1 MPLISPDFISQN
13 LGENT
18 KISLWFVKKIK
29 IRSKRQ
35 YENGI
40 HGFLLSV
47 CGRKHGKMHYFCR
60 RYLTTKN
67 TTFMLSLFTGSGIGP
82 TILYLALSI
91 FIGLLL
97 GKIKIAKISLGI
109 TWVLFVG
116 IAFSACGISLNA
128 EMLHVIKEFG
138 LILFVVAVGLQVG
151 PGFFRSFKKGGLAM
165 NLMALVNVALGVLI
179 TVIIAKVAH
188 QDLADMAGVYTG
200 AITNTPGLSAA
211 QQAVTDLG
219 IEGAADRL
227 AAGYAVAYPLAVVGM
242 ILTCI
247 LLRPLCR
254 IDLAKEPFTLET
266 TATATATS
274 KKGKGGFLLIPVF
287 VIIAL
292 GIIIGSIPIPV
303 GMKAPIKL
311 GLAGG
316 PLVVAIIGGWLGV
329 KKGWFS
335 TEFTEGQGVHA
346 LREVGIALF
355 LAGVGLGAGGK
366 FVETV
371 QVHYMWVVYGVI
383 ITMVP
388 PILVTLFGRLVLKMN
403 YYTLMGFIGGSH
415 TDPPTLAFA
424 NTVAPESCK
433 LPNMGYATVYPL
445 TMFLRIFTA
454 QLLVLL
460 AV

>member
-1 MPLISPDFISQN
+1 MWFTN
-13 LGENT
+13 LLT
-18 KISLWFVKKIK
+18 
-29 IRSKRQ
+29 
-35 YENGI
+35 NG
-40 HGFLLSV
+40 GV
-47 CGRKHGKMHYFCR
+47 G
-60 RYLTTKN
+60 TTVL
-67 TTFMLSLFTGSGIGP
+67 ML
-82 TILYLALSI
+82 AVSI
-91 FIGLLL
+91 FAGLLL
-97 GKIKIAKISLGI
+97 GKIKVKGITLGI

-116 IAFSACGISLNA
+116 IGLSAIGVACNHD
-128 EMLHVIKEFG
+128 MLHIIKEFG
-138 LILFVVAVGLQVG
+138 LILFVTAVGLQVG

-165 NLMALVNVALGVLI
+165 NLMAVVNVALGVGI
-179 TVIIAKVAH
+179 TVVIAN
-188 QDLADMAGVYTG
+188 LANEELTDMAGVYTG

-211 QQAVTDLG
+211 QQAVGDLG
-219 IEGAADRL
+219 IEGASGRL

-242 ILTCI
+242 IVSCL
-247 LLRPLCR
+247 LLRWICR
-254 IDLAKEPFTLET
+254 VDLQKEPSTADAP
-266 TATATATS
+266 TATESAP
-274 KKGKGGFLLIPVF
+274 KKGKGGILLIPVF

-292 GIIIGSIPIPV
+292 GILLGSIPIPV
-303 GMKAPIKL
+303 GMKAPVKL

-316 PLVVAIIGGWLGV
+316 PLVVALIGGWLGV

-335 TEFTEGQGVHA
+335 TDFTEGQGVHM

-355 LAGVGLGAGGK
+355 LAGVGLGAGEK

-388 PILVTLFGRLVLKMN
+388 PILVTLFGRWVLHLN
-403 YYTLMGFIGGSH
+403 YWTLIGFIGGAH

-424 NTVAPESCK
+424 NNIAPEGCK

-454 QLLVLL
+454 QLLVLM

>member
-1 MPLISPDFISQN
+1 MS
-13 LGENT
+13 
-18 KISLWFVKKIK
+18 
-29 IRSKRQ
+29 
-35 YENGI
+35 
-40 HGFLLSV
+40 
-47 CGRKHGKMHYFCR
+47 
-60 RYLTTKN
+60 
-67 TTFMLSLFTGSGIGP
+67 SLFTGSGVGP
-82 TILYLALSI
+82 TILYLAISI
-91 FIGLLL
+91 FLGLLL
-97 GKIKIAKISLGI
+97 GKIKIAHVSLGI

-116 IAFSACGISLNA
+116 IALSACGITLNA
-128 EMLHVIKEFG
+128 EMLHVLKEFG

-211 QQAVTDLG
+211 QQAVTDMG
-219 IEGAADRL
+219 GAGGADRL
-227 AAGYAVAYPLAVVGM
+227 AAGYAVTYPLAVVGM

-254 IDLAKEPFTLET
+254 IDLKNEPVELSESTLHSPLST
-266 TATATATS
+266 FNS
-274 KKGKGGFLLIPVF
+274 KKGFALIPLF

-292 GIIIGSIPIPV
+292 GIIVGSIPIPV

-329 KKGWFS
+329 KKGWFD
-335 TEFTEGQGVHA
+335 TDFTEGQGVHA

-355 LAGVGLGAGGK
+355 LACVGLGAGGQ
-366 FVETV
+366 FVTTV
-371 QVHYMWVVYGVI
+371 QEHYMWVVYGII

-424 NTVAPESCK
+424 NTVAPEGCK

-454 QLLVLL
+454 QLLVLM

>member
-1 MPLISPDFISQN
+1 
-13 LGENT
+13 
-18 KISLWFVKKIK
+18 
-29 IRSKRQ
+29 
-35 YENGI
+35 
-40 HGFLLSV
+40 
-47 CGRKHGKMHYFCR
+47 
-60 RYLTTKN
+60 
-67 TTFMLSLFTGSGIGP
+67 MLNLFTGSGVGP
-82 TILYLALSI
+82 TILYLSLSI
-91 FIGLLL
+91 FLGLLL
-97 GKIKIAKISLGI
+97 GKIKIAKVSLGI

-116 IAFSACGISLNA
+116 IALSACGITLNHD
-128 EMLHVIKEFG
+128 MLHVIKEFG
-138 LILFVVAVGLQVG
+138 LILFVVGVGLQVG
-151 PGFFRSFKKGGLAM
+151 PGFFQSFKKGGLTM

-211 QQAVTDLG
+211 QQAVTDMG
-219 IEGAADRL
+219 IEGGAERL

-242 ILTCI
+242 IVTCI

-254 IDLAKEPFTLET
+254 IDLKKESSTEDSIEQQAEKK
-266 TATATATS
+266 ATPLS
-274 KKGKGGFLLIPVF
+274 QRHKVNLIPIF

-292 GIIIGSIPIPV
+292 GIIVGSIPIPV
-303 GMKAPIKL
+303 GMKAPVKL

-316 PLVVAIIGGWLGV
+316 PLVVAIIGSWLGV
-329 KKGWFS
+329 KKKWFD
-335 TEFTEGQGVHA
+335 TDFTDSHGIWM

-355 LAGVGLGAGGK
+355 LACVGLEAGGK
-366 FVETV
+366 FVGTV
-371 QVHYMWVVYGVI
+371 QEHYMWVVYGVI

-388 PILVTLFGRLVLKMN
+388 PLLIGLFGRLVLKMN

-424 NTVAPESCK
+424 NTVAPEGCK

>member
-1 MPLISPDFISQN
+1 
-13 LGENT
+13 
-18 KISLWFVKKIK
+18 
-29 IRSKRQ
+29 
-35 YENGI
+35 
-40 HGFLLSV
+40 
-47 CGRKHGKMHYFCR
+47 
-60 RYLTTKN
+60 
-67 TTFMLSLFTGSGIGP
+67 MLNLFTGSGVGP

-91 FIGLLL
+91 FVGLLL

-116 IAFSACGISLNA
+116 IALSACGITLNA
-128 EMLHVIKEFG
+128 EMLHVVKEFG
-138 LILFVVAVGLQVG
+138 LILFVVGVGLQVG
-151 PGFFRSFKKGGLAM
+151 PGFFSSFKKGGLAM

-179 TVIIAKVAH
+179 TVIIAKVAN
-188 QDLADMAGVYTG
+188 QSLSDMAGVYTG

-211 QQAVTDLG
+211 QQAVNDMG
-219 IEGAADRL
+219 MEGAADRL

-242 ILTCI
+242 IVTCI

-254 IDLAKEPFTLET
+254 IDLSKEPTTLAEPT
-266 TATATATS
+266 PNSQLLTPNS
-274 KKGKGGFLLIPVF
+274 KKGFALIPF
-287 VIIAL
+287 FIIIAIGL
-292 GIIIGSIPIPV
+292 IVGSIPIPV
-303 GMKAPIKL
+303 GLKAPVKL

-329 KKGWFS
+329 KKGWFG
-335 TEFTEGQGVHA
+335 TEFTDGQGVHA

-355 LAGVGLGAGGK
+355 LACVGLSAGGQ
-366 FVETV
+366 FVATV
-371 QVHYMWVVYGVI
+371 QEHYMWVVYGVI

-388 PILVTLFGRLVLKMN
+388 PILVGLFGRLVLKMN

-424 NTVAPESCK
+424 NTLAPEDCK

>member
-1 MPLISPDFISQN
+1 
-13 LGENT
+13 
-18 KISLWFVKKIK
+18 
-29 IRSKRQ
+29 
-35 YENGI
+35 
-40 HGFLLSV
+40 
-47 CGRKHGKMHYFCR
+47 
-60 RYLTTKN
+60 
-67 TTFMLSLFTGSGIGP
+67 MLNLFTGSGVGP
-82 TILYLALSI
+82 TVLYLAVSI
-91 FIGLLL
+91 FVGLLL
-97 GKIKIAKISLGI
+97 GKIKIANVSLGI

-116 IAFSACGISLNA
+116 IALSACGVSLNHD
-128 EMLHVIKEFG
+128 MLHIIKEFG

-165 NLMALVNVALGVLI
+165 NLMALANVALGVLI
-179 TVIIAKVAH
+179 TVVIAKVAN

-211 QQAVTDLG
+211 QQAVNDLG
-219 IEGAADRL
+219 IAGASDRL

-242 ILTCI
+242 IMTCI

-254 IDLAKEPFTLET
+254 IDLKNEPSIEESLEPKAEKQ
-266 TATATATS
+266 ATPTS
-274 KKGKGGFLLIPVF
+274 QRHKVNLIPIF

-292 GIIIGSIPIPV
+292 GIIVGSIPIPV

-316 PLVVAIIGGWLGV
+316 PLVVAIIGSWLGV
-329 KKGWFS
+329 KKNWFT
-335 TEFTEGQGVHA
+335 TEFTESHGVWM

-355 LAGVGLGAGGK
+355 LAGVGLGAGGQ

-371 QVHYMWVVYGVI
+371 QEHYIWVVYGVV

-388 PILVTLFGRLVLKMN
+388 PVLVTLFGRLVLKVN

-424 NTVAPESCK
+424 NTVAPEGCK

-445 TMFLRIFTA
+445 TMFLRILTA
-454 QLLVLL
+454 QLLVIFSF
-460 AV
+460 

>member
-1 MPLISPDFISQN
+1 MIN
-13 LGENT
+13 
-18 KISLWFVKKIK
+18 
-29 IRSKRQ
+29 
-35 YENGI
+35 
-40 HGFLLSV
+40 
-47 CGRKHGKMHYFCR
+47 
-60 RYLTTKN
+60 
-67 TTFMLSLFTGSGIGP
+67 LFTGSGVGP
-82 TILYLALSI
+82 TILYLSISI
-91 FIGLLL
+91 FAGLLL
-97 GKIKIAKISLGI
+97 GKIKIAKVSLGI

-116 IAFSACGISLNA
+116 IALSACGITLND
-128 EMLHVIKEFG
+128 EMLHIIKEFG

-200 AITNTPGLSAA
+200 AITKTPGLSAA
-211 QQAVTDLG
+211 QQAVNDLG
-219 IEGAADRL
+219 IEGGADRL
-227 AAGYAVAYPLAVVGM
+227 AAGYAVTYPLAVVGM
-242 ILTCI
+242 IMTCI

-254 IDLAKEPFTLET
+254 IDLKNEPTAETVLESNPAKQ
-266 TATATATS
+266 ATPTS
-274 KKGKGGFLLIPVF
+274 QRHNANLIPIF
-287 VIIAL
+287 VIIAI

-329 KKGWFS
+329 KKGWFT
-335 TEFTEGQGVHA
+335 TEFTDSHGVWM

-355 LAGVGLGAGGK
+355 LAAVGLGAGGK

-371 QVHYMWVVYGVI
+371 QVHYMWVVYGII
-383 ITMVP
+383 ITIVP
-388 PILVTLFGRLVLKMN
+388 PILVATFGRLVLKMN

-424 NTVAPESCK
+424 NTVAPEGCK

>member
-1 MPLISPDFISQN
+1 
-13 LGENT
+13 
-18 KISLWFVKKIK
+18 
-29 IRSKRQ
+29 
-35 YENGI
+35 
-40 HGFLLSV
+40 
-47 CGRKHGKMHYFCR
+47 
-60 RYLTTKN
+60 
-67 TTFMLSLFTGSGIGP
+67 MLNLFTGSGVGP
-82 TILYLALSI
+82 TVLYLAVSI
-91 FIGLLL
+91 FVGLLL
-97 GKIKIAKISLGI
+97 GKIKIANVSLDI

-116 IAFSACGISLNA
+116 IALSACGVSLNHD
-128 EMLHVIKEFG
+128 MLHIIKEFG

-165 NLMALVNVALGVLI
+165 NLMTLANVALGVAI
-179 TVIIAKVAH
+179 TVVIAKVAN

-211 QQAVTDLG
+211 QQAVSDMG
-219 IEGAADRL
+219 VEGGAERL

-242 ILTCI
+242 IVTCI

-254 IDLAKEPFTLET
+254 IDLQNEPSTEESLELKAEKQ
-266 TATATATS
+266 ATPTS
-274 KKGKGGFLLIPVF
+274 QRHKVNLIPIF

-292 GIIIGSIPIPV
+292 GIIVGSIPIPV

-316 PLVVAIIGGWLGV
+316 PLVVAIIGSWLGV
-329 KKGWFS
+329 KKGWFT
-335 TEFTEGQGVHA
+335 TEFTDSHGVWM

-355 LAGVGLGAGGK
+355 LAGVGLSAGGQ
-366 FVETV
+366 FVATAQE
-371 QVHYMWVVYGVI
+371 HYMWVVYGVI

-388 PILVTLFGRLVLKMN
+388 PVLVGLFGRLVLKVN

-424 NTVAPESCK
+424 NTVAPEGCK

-454 QLLVLL
+454 QLLVLM

>member
-1 MPLISPDFISQN
+1 MLQKYSEFHKEAAIFGIFAAEFKTDF
-13 LGENT
+13 L
-18 KISLWFVKKIK
+18 
-29 IRSKRQ
+29 
-35 YENGI
+35 
-40 HGFLLSV
+40 
-47 CGRKHGKMHYFCR
+47 M
-60 RYLTTKN
+60 
-67 TTFMLSLFTGSGIGP
+67 MSLFTGSGVGP
-82 TILYLALSI
+82 TILYLAISI
-91 FIGLLL
+91 FVGLLL

-116 IAFSACGISLNA
+116 IALSACGVTLNA
-128 EMLHVIKEFG
+128 EMLHIIKEFG

-179 TVIIAKVAH
+179 TIIISKVAH

-211 QQAVTDLG
+211 QQAIVDLG
-219 IEGAADRL
+219 VEGGAERL
-227 AAGYAVAYPLAVVGM
+227 AAGYAVTYPLAVVGM
-242 ILTCI
+242 IVSC
-247 LLRPLCR
+247 LLLKAFCR
-254 IDLAKEPFTLET
+254 IDLKNEPSIETALEPAHEKQ
-266 TATATATS
+266 ATPVS
-274 KKGKGGFLLIPVF
+274 QRHKVNLIPIF
-287 VIIAL
+287 IIIAL
-292 GIIIGSIPIPV
+292 GIIVGSIPIPV

-316 PLVVAIIGGWLGV
+316 PLVVAIIGSWLGV
-329 KKGWFS
+329 KKGWFT
-335 TEFTEGQGVHA
+335 TEYTDSHGVWM

-355 LAGVGLGAGGK
+355 LAGVGLSAGGQ
-366 FVETV
+366 FVNTV
-371 QVHYMWVVYGVI
+371 QEHYMWVVYGVI

-388 PILVTLFGRLVLKMN
+388 PILITLFGRLVLKMN

-424 NTVAPESCK
+424 NTIAPEGCK

>member
-1 MPLISPDFISQN
+1 MMN
-13 LGENT
+13 
-18 KISLWFVKKIK
+18 
-29 IRSKRQ
+29 
-35 YENGI
+35 
-40 HGFLLSV
+40 
-47 CGRKHGKMHYFCR
+47 
-60 RYLTTKN
+60 
-67 TTFMLSLFTGSGIGP
+67 LFTGSGVGP
-82 TILYLALSI
+82 TVLYLALSI
-91 FIGLLL
+91 FLGLLL

-116 IAFSACGISLNA
+116 IAFSACGISLNHD
-128 EMLHVIKEFG
+128 MLHIIKEFG
-138 LILFVVAVGLQVG
+138 LILFVVGVGLQVG
-151 PGFFRSFKKGGLAM
+151 PGFFRSFKKGGMAM

-219 IEGAADRL
+219 IEGGADRL

-242 ILTCI
+242 IVTCI

-254 IDLAKEPFTLET
+254 IDLKNEPSSETALEPQPQKQ
-266 TATATATS
+266 ATPTS
-274 KKGKGGFLLIPVF
+274 QRHKVNLIPIF
-287 VIIAL
+287 VIIAI
-292 GIIIGSIPIPV
+292 GIIVGSIPIPV

-329 KKGWFS
+329 KKGWLS
-335 TEFTEGQGVHA
+335 TDFTDSHGVWM

-355 LAGVGLGAGGK
+355 LACVGLEAGCK

-388 PILVTLFGRLVLKMN
+388 PILVGLFGRLVLKLN

-424 NTVAPESCK
+424 NTVAPEGCK

>member
-1 MPLISPDFISQN
+1 
-13 LGENT
+13 
-18 KISLWFVKKIK
+18 
-29 IRSKRQ
+29 
-35 YENGI
+35 
-40 HGFLLSV
+40 
-47 CGRKHGKMHYFCR
+47 
-60 RYLTTKN
+60 
-67 TTFMLSLFTGSGIGP
+67 MLNLFTGSCVGP

-97 GKIKIAKISLGI
+97 GKIKIAHVSLGI

-116 IAFSACGISLNA
+116 IAFNACGVSLNA

-179 TVIIAKVAH
+179 TVIIAKIAH

-211 QQAVTDLG
+211 QQAVNDLG
-219 IEGAADRL
+219 IEGGADRL

-242 ILTCI
+242 IMTCI
-247 LLRPLCR
+247 VLRSLCR
-254 IDLAKEPFTLET
+254 IDLKKEPTTLESL
-266 TATATATS
+266 AS
-274 KKGKGGFLLIPVF
+274 VVPSNDKSKGGFLLIPIF
-287 VIIAL
+287 VVIAL
-292 GIIIGSIPIPV
+292 GLIVGSIPIPV
-303 GMKAPIKL
+303 GLKAPIKL

-371 QVHYMWVVYGVI
+371 QVHYMWVVYGII
-383 ITMVP
+383 ITIVP
-388 PILVTLFGRLVLKMN
+388 PLIVATFGRLVLKMN

-424 NTVAPESCK
+424 NTVAPEGCK

-454 QLLVLL
+454 QLLVLM

>member
-1 MPLISPDFISQN
+1 MIN
-13 LGENT
+13 
-18 KISLWFVKKIK
+18 
-29 IRSKRQ
+29 
-35 YENGI
+35 
-40 HGFLLSV
+40 
-47 CGRKHGKMHYFCR
+47 
-60 RYLTTKN
+60 
-67 TTFMLSLFTGSGIGP
+67 LFTGSGVGP
-82 TILYLALSI
+82 TILYLSLSI

-97 GKIKIAKISLGI
+97 GKIKIARISLGI

-116 IAFSACGISLNA
+116 IALSACGISLNA

-179 TVIIAKVAH
+179 TVLIAKVAN
-188 QDLADMAGVYTG
+188 QSLSDMAGVYTG

-211 QQAVTDLG
+211 QQAVNDMG
-219 IEGAADRL
+219 MEGAADRL

-254 IDLAKEPFTLET
+254 IDLKNEPSTEAVLESQPEKH
-266 TATATATS
+266 ATPTS
-274 KKGKGGFLLIPVF
+274 QRHKANLIPIF
-287 VIIAL
+287 VIIAI
-292 GIIIGSIPIPV
+292 GIIVGSIPIPV

-329 KKGWFS
+329 NKGWFT
-335 TEFTEGQGVHA
+335 TEFTDSHGVWM

-355 LAGVGLGAGGK
+355 LACVGLSAGGQ
-366 FVETV
+366 FADTV
-371 QVHYMWVVYGVI
+371 QEHYMWVVYGII

-388 PILVTLFGRLVLKMN
+388 PILIGLFGRLVLKMN

-424 NTVAPESCK
+424 NTVAPEGCK

>member
-1 MPLISPDFISQN
+1 MN
-13 LGENT
+13 
-18 KISLWFVKKIK
+18 
-29 IRSKRQ
+29 
-35 YENGI
+35 
-40 HGFLLSV
+40 
-47 CGRKHGKMHYFCR
+47 
-60 RYLTTKN
+60 
-67 TTFMLSLFTGSGIGP
+67 LFTGSGVGP

-91 FIGLLL
+91 FVGLLL

-116 IAFSACGISLNA
+116 IALSACGVALNA
-128 EMLHVIKEFG
+128 EMLHVIKEVG

-179 TVIIAKVAH
+179 TIIVSNVAH

-211 QQAVTDLG
+211 QQAVVDMG
-219 IEGAADRL
+219 VDGGAERL

-242 ILTCI
+242 IVSC
-247 LLRPLCR
+247 LLLKAFCR
-254 IDLAKEPFTLET
+254 IDLKKEPFVETALEPVT
-266 TATATATS
+266 EKQATPVS
-274 KKGKGGFLLIPVF
+274 QRHKVNLIPIF

-292 GIIIGSIPIPV
+292 GIIVGSIPIPV

-316 PLVVAIIGGWLGV
+316 PLVVAVFGSWLGV
-329 KKGWFS
+329 KKGWFT
-335 TEFTEGQGVHA
+335 TEYTDSHGVWM

-355 LAGVGLGAGGK
+355 LAGVGLSAGGQ
-366 FVETV
+366 FVATV
-371 QVHYMWVVYGVI
+371 QEHYMWVVYGII

-388 PILVTLFGRLVLKMN
+388 PVLVTLFGRLVLKLN

-424 NTVAPESCK
+424 NTMAPEGCK

>member
-1 MPLISPDFISQN
+1 M
-13 LGENT
+13 
-18 KISLWFVKKIK
+18 
-29 IRSKRQ
+29 
-35 YENGI
+35 
-40 HGFLLSV
+40 
-47 CGRKHGKMHYFCR
+47 M
-60 RYLTTKN
+60 
-67 TTFMLSLFTGSGIGP
+67 SLFTGSGVGP
-82 TILYLALSI
+82 TILYLAISI
-91 FIGLLL
+91 FVGLLL

-116 IAFSACGISLNA
+116 IALSACGVTLNA
-128 EMLHVIKEFG
+128 EMLHIIKEFG

-179 TVIIAKVAH
+179 TIIISKVAH

-211 QQAVTDLG
+211 QQAVVDLG
-219 IEGAADRL
+219 VEGGAERL
-227 AAGYAVAYPLAVVGM
+227 AAGYAVTYPLAVVGM
-242 ILTCI
+242 IVSC
-247 LLRPLCR
+247 LLLKAFCR
-254 IDLAKEPFTLET
+254 IDLKNEPSIETALEPAHEKQ
-266 TATATATS
+266 ATPVS
-274 KKGKGGFLLIPVF
+274 QRHKVNLIPIF
-287 VIIAL
+287 IIIAL
-292 GIIIGSIPIPV
+292 GIIVGSIPIPV

-316 PLVVAIIGGWLGV
+316 PLVVAIIGSWLGV
-329 KKGWFS
+329 KKGWFT
-335 TEFTEGQGVHA
+335 TEYTDSHGVWM

-355 LAGVGLGAGGK
+355 LAGVGLSAGVQ
-366 FVETV
+366 FVNTV
-371 QVHYMWVVYGVI
+371 QEHYMWVVYGVI

-388 PILVTLFGRLVLKMN
+388 PIMITLFGRLVLKMN
-403 YYTLMGFIGGSH
+403 YYSLMGFIGGSH

-424 NTVAPESCK
+424 NTIAPEGCK

>member
-1 MPLISPDFISQN
+1 
-13 LGENT
+13 
-18 KISLWFVKKIK
+18 
-29 IRSKRQ
+29 
-35 YENGI
+35 
-40 HGFLLSV
+40 
-47 CGRKHGKMHYFCR
+47 
-60 RYLTTKN
+60 
-67 TTFMLSLFTGSGIGP
+67 MLSLFTGSGVGP
-82 TILYLALSI
+82 TILYLSLSI
-91 FIGLLL
+91 FLGMLL
-97 GKIKIAKISLGI
+97 GKIKIAKVSLGI

-116 IAFSACGISLNA
+116 IALSACGITLNHD
-128 EMLHVIKEFG
+128 MLHVIKEFG
-138 LILFVVAVGLQVG
+138 LILFVVGVGLQVG
-151 PGFFRSFKKGGLAM
+151 PGFFQSFKKGGLAM
-165 NLMALVNVALGVLI
+165 NLMALVNVALGVVI

-211 QQAVTDLG
+211 QQAVTDMG
-219 IEGAADRL
+219 VEGGAERL

-242 ILTCI
+242 IVTCI

-254 IDLAKEPFTLET
+254 IDLNNEPTTLNSEPSTTLNSQLSTLNSAKHSF
-266 TATATATS
+266 AI
-274 KKGKGGFLLIPVF
+274 IPIF

-292 GIIIGSIPIPV
+292 GIVIGFIPIPV
-303 GMKAPIKL
+303 GLNAPIKL

-355 LAGVGLGAGGK
+355 LACVGLEAGGK
-366 FVETV
+366 FVGTV
-371 QVHYMWVVYGVI
+371 QEHYMWVVYGVI

-388 PILVTLFGRLVLKMN
+388 PILVGLFGRLVLKMN

-424 NTVAPESCK
+424 NTVAPEGCK

>member
-1 MPLISPDFISQN
+1 
-13 LGENT
+13 
-18 KISLWFVKKIK
+18 
-29 IRSKRQ
+29 
-35 YENGI
+35 
-40 HGFLLSV
+40 
-47 CGRKHGKMHYFCR
+47 
-60 RYLTTKN
+60 
-67 TTFMLSLFTGSGIGP
+67 MLNLFTGSGVGP
-82 TILYLALSI
+82 TVMYLSVAI
-91 FIGLLL
+91 FVGLLL
-97 GKIKIAKISLGI
+97 GKIKIANISLGI

-116 IAFSACGISLNA
+116 IALSACGVTLNA
-128 EMLHVIKEFG
+128 DMLHIIKEFG

-179 TVIIAKVAH
+179 TIIIAKVAH

-211 QQAVTDLG
+211 QQAVNDIG
-219 IEGAADRL
+219 IEGSADRL

-254 IDLAKEPFTLET
+254 IDLQKDPSTNEDLEAVT
-266 TATATATS
+266 EKKATPIS
-274 KKGKGGFLLIPVF
+274 QRHKVNLIPVF

-292 GIIIGSIPIPV
+292 GIIVGSIPIPV

-329 KKGWFS
+329 KKGWFT
-335 TEFTEGQGVHA
+335 TEFTESHGIWM

-355 LAGVGLGAGGK
+355 LAGVGLSAGGQ
-366 FVETV
+366 FVATV
-371 QVHYMWVVYGVI
+371 QEHYMWVIYGVI

-388 PILVTLFGRLVLKMN
+388 PIIVATFGRLVLKIN

-424 NTVAPESCK
+424 NTVAPEGCK

>member
-1 MPLISPDFISQN
+1 MN
-13 LGENT
+13 LF
-18 KISLWFVKKIK
+18 S
-29 IRSKRQ
+29 
-35 YENGI
+35 
-40 HGFLLSV
+40 
-47 CGRKHGKMHYFCR
+47 
-60 RYLTTKN
+60 
-67 TTFMLSLFTGSGIGP
+67 GSGVGP
-82 TILYLALSI
+82 TILFLAVSI
-91 FIGLLL
+91 FAGLLL
-97 GKIKIAKISLGI
+97 GKIKIAHITLGI

-116 IAFSACGISLNA
+116 IALSACGVSLNA

-151 PGFFRSFKKGGLAM
+151 PSFFRSFKKGGLAL
-165 NLMALVNVALGVLI
+165 NLMALVNVALGVVI
-179 TVIIAKVAH
+179 TVVIAKVAK

-219 IEGAADRL
+219 VEGGADRL
-227 AAGYAVAYPLAVVGM
+227 AAGYAVTYPLAVVGM
-242 ILTCI
+242 IVSCI
-247 LLRPLCR
+247 LLRVFCG
-254 IDLAKEPFTLET
+254 IDLKKESASEDSLASKAEKQ
-266 TATATATS
+266 ATPLS
-274 KKGKGGFLLIPVF
+274 QRHKVNLVPIFL
-287 VIIAL
+287 IIAI
-292 GIIIGSIPIPV
+292 GVIVGSIPIPV

-316 PLVVAIIGGWLGV
+316 PLVVAIIGSWLGV
-329 KKGWFS
+329 KKGWM
-335 TEFTEGQGVHA
+335 TTDFTDSHGVWM

-388 PILVTLFGRLVLKMN
+388 PILVATFGRLVLKMN

-424 NTVAPESCK
+424 NTVAPEGCK

-454 QLLVLL
+454 QLLVLF

>member
-1 MPLISPDFISQN
+1 
-13 LGENT
+13 
-18 KISLWFVKKIK
+18 
-29 IRSKRQ
+29 
-35 YENGI
+35 
-40 HGFLLSV
+40 
-47 CGRKHGKMHYFCR
+47 
-60 RYLTTKN
+60 
-67 TTFMLSLFTGSGIGP
+67 MLNLFTGSGVGP
-82 TILYLALSI
+82 TILYLAISI
-91 FIGLLL
+91 FVGLLL

-116 IAFSACGISLNA
+116 IALSACGVTLNA
-128 EMLHVIKEFG
+128 EMLHIIKEFG

-151 PGFFRSFKKGGLAM
+151 PGFFRSFKKGGLAI
-165 NLMALVNVALGVLI
+165 NLMALVNVTLGVLI
-179 TVIIAKVAH
+179 TIIISKVAH

-211 QQAVTDLG
+211 QQAVVDLG
-219 IEGAADRL
+219 VEGGAERL
-227 AAGYAVAYPLAVVGM
+227 AAGYAVTYPLAVVGM
-242 ILTCI
+242 IVSC
-247 LLRPLCR
+247 LLLKAFCR
-254 IDLAKEPFTLET
+254 IDLKNEPSVETVLEP
-266 TATATATS
+266 ATEKQATPVS
-274 KKGKGGFLLIPVF
+274 QRHKVNLIPIF
-287 VIIAL
+287 IIIAL
-292 GIIIGSIPIPV
+292 GIIVGSIPIPV

-316 PLVVAIIGGWLGV
+316 PLVVAIIGSWLGV
-329 KKGWFS
+329 KKGWFT
-335 TEFTEGQGVHA
+335 TEYTDSHGVWM

-355 LAGVGLGAGGK
+355 LTGVGLSAGGQ
-366 FVETV
+366 FVNTV
-371 QVHYMWVVYGVI
+371 QEHYMWVIYGVI

-388 PILVTLFGRLVLKMN
+388 PILITLFGRKVLKMN

-424 NTVAPESCK
+424 NTIAPEGCK